1 MKGALSFNQ
10 KMENILSE
18 GFTPKEKWVVR
29 TWYDLE
35 NEDED
40 ISTERLLAMTSEM
53 TNTAYGKIPAIMD
66 KFSRKFDKVFGGE

>member
-10 KMENILSE
+10 KMEIVLEE
-18 GFTPKEKWVVR
+18 GFTPKEKWVIR

-35 NEDED
+35 YEDED

-53 TNTAYGKIPAIMD
+53 TNTDYGKIPSIMD
-66 KFSRKFDKVFGGE
+66 KFSRKFDKVFGDK